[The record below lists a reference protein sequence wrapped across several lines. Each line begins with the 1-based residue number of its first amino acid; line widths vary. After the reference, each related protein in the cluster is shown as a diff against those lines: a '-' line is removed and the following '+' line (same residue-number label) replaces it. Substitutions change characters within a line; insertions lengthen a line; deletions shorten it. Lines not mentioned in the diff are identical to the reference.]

1 MPKLRKRVLILV
13 AVVAVAAS
21 GTFRYATGQSM
32 RPPHVYNPQR
42 HYNNRTL
49 MSNRAAMRAALK
61 RRHKAKAKAKRR
73 RARRA
78 GAGRM

>member
-1 MPKLRKRVLILV
+1 
-13 AVVAVAAS
+13 
-21 GTFRYATGQSM
+21 M

-61 RRHKAKAKAKRR
+61 KRHKAKAKRR
-73 RARRA
+73 GLRHSRAALLDGRRKVLL
-78 GAGRM
+78 RRSHV

>member
-1 MPKLRKRVLILV
+1 MPKLRKRALILV
-13 AVVAVAAS
+13 AVVAFAAS
-21 GTFRYATGQSM
+21 GVFHQALGQSM

-61 RRHKAKAKAKRR
+61 KRHKAKAKRR

-78 GAGRM
+78 GAGRL

>member
-1 MPKLRKRVLILV
+1 MLNLRQRILIV
-13 AVVAVAAS
+13 AAVVAVAAS
-21 GTFRYATGQSM
+21 GAFQHAKGQSM

-61 RRHKAKAKAKRR
+61 KRHKAKAKAKAKRR
-73 RARRA
+73 RSIKTL
-78 GAGRM
+78 